1 MNKFEVSSVSFDK
14 KIEILEHIFDNM
26 LVQHY
31 DLGSVG
37 YMLGGDTGVGK
48 TSFIKD
54 LSRLLGLE
62 LILIETPHLIEE
74 HIVRIPFI
82 VFKDDKE
89 EKKELSVEGGPE
101 FEVKLAKSNLHTQLT
116 GANKLTDAQYIK
128 SIYAG
133 SEDLTKI
140 YEQLGGSKTEIPSDI
155 KKIRASYKCILFL
168 DEYFRQTSTPIRN
181 MLRSIL
187 NGRLG
192 SDKIPKDVYIIFAS
206 NLVDEGIGDILENE
220 DFRLLD
226 FKAPDKEEWF
236 AYIVSKFKNDK
247 KVKLNDEVLQKF
259 YEIIDNENL
268 SHDDMEADVRTSPR
282 RWEQLLLYVN
292 SSLPTKDE
300 KEASH
305 LLRNVEINFRDYD
318 SGKQAVIAD
327 KVMKAVKKLIKDT
340 SNIEVSKPADANDWR
355 DTLKH
360 QIEQKIK
367 LGEHRKYIPVI
378 AGLPGSGKTKH
389 IHQLSIELNMVPVVI
404 EVQNLSA
411 EDVIGIPISKNNK
424 SDIEVKFSKPP
435 LYDDIMSQ
443 VKSGEREHLAMLKEA
458 YPPEEAKKKEE
469 EFKKADY
476 KYLIFFDEMNRT
488 KTKVFNAIRRI
499 LLEKSFGDNLPLPTG
514 SVIVAAI
521 NPHGNGTIK
530 LTKHMKDVLDI
541 IPTGISWSKFKND
554 HVEKLKFPQLDNE
567 EVVPMVEQLFDAF
580 VEKFRVRKSE
590 VQDADP
596 HFFLN
601 IADTPVYM
609 SPREYSNLITNAV
622 QSLDRVYTKGLK
634 TIKDDDTKSPE
645 VEKSLRENLYRSFTH
660 SLYYTMKVKN
670 KTDSPEFD
678 ADLKSWF
685 DSTKDFTFLTKK
697 VKTLDLNAILS
708 KTFDQKDKDLFNDI
722 EFVNY
727 INNVDPHKFKEDLED
742 FLKEKVKGD
751 VDVFKNKDYPK
762 KTLKDEAVK
771 FEEGEIT
778 KLEFAVRELVH
789 AIKLH
794 KLSNNMYE
802 MIKLALRGLLAD
814 FTNDDDSD
822 LIVKIMDFNKDI
834 HKFIKEI

>member
-1 MNKFEVSSVSFDK
+1 MNKFNVGSVSFDK

-26 LVQHY
+26 MVQHH

-54 LSRLLGLE
+54 LTKLLGLE

-82 VFKDDKE
+82 VFKDENED
-89 EKKELSVEGGPE
+89 KKELSVKGGPE
-101 FEVKLAKSNLHTQLT
+101 FEVQLAKSNLHTQLT
-116 GANKLTDAQYIK
+116 SAKKLSDAQYLK

-133 SEDLTKI
+133 SDDIIKI
-140 YEQLGGSKTEIPSDI
+140 YEQLGGTKTEIPKDI
-155 KKIRASYKCILFL
+155 KNIRNAYECVLFL

-192 SDKIPKDVYIIFAS
+192 SDKIPNDVYIIFAS

-220 DFRLLD
+220 DFRFLD

-236 AYIVSKFKNDK
+236 AYIVSKFKKDK
-247 KVKLNDEVLQKF
+247 NVKLDDKIIDKF
-259 YEIIDNENL
+259 YEIISNENL
-268 SHDDMEADVRTSPR
+268 SHDDVEADVRTSPR

-292 SSLPTKDE
+292 SSLPVKDE

-305 LLRNVEINFRDYD
+305 LLRNVQINFKDYD
-318 SGKQAVIAD
+318 FGKQADIAE
-327 KVMKAVKKLIKDT
+327 KVLKAVKQLIKET
-340 SNIEVSKPADANDWR
+340 SDIETSVIAEPNDWR

-367 LGEHRKYIPVI
+367 LGESRKYIPVI
-378 AGLPGSGKTKH
+378 SGMPGSGKTKH
-389 IHQLSIELNMVPVVI
+389 IHQLSIELNMVPIVI

-411 EDVIGIPISKNNK
+411 EDVIGIPISKNSGK
-424 SDIEVKFSKPP
+424 SDIEVKFSKPS

-443 VKSGEREHLAMLKEA
+443 IKSGESAHLNMLKEA
-458 YPPEEAKKKEE
+458 YPPEEAKKKEA
-469 EFKKADY
+469 EFKKATF

-499 LLEKSFGDNLPLPTG
+499 LLEKSFGDNLPLPEG

-521 NPHGNGTIK
+521 NPTGKGTIK

-554 HVEKLKFPQLDNE
+554 HVDKLNLSHVENKQAID
-567 EVVPMVEQLFDAF
+567 VVKNIFDSF
-580 VEKFRVRKSE
+580 VDHFRVRRSE

-601 IADTPVYM
+601 VADVPVYM
-609 SPREYSNLITNAV
+609 SPREYSNLITNAI
-622 QSLDRVYTKGLK
+622 QSFDRSYGKGLK
-634 TIKDDDTKSPE
+634 TLKDDDSKYDE
-645 VEKSLRENLYRSFTH
+645 VETSLRESLYKSFSH

-670 KTDSPEFD
+670 GIDNPEFD
-678 ADLKSWF
+678 ADLKGWF
-685 DSTKDFTFLTKK
+685 DNTKDFDIFSKK
-697 VKTLDLNAILS
+697 VETLALKSILS
-708 KTFDQKDKDLFNDI
+708 KSFDKKDENLFDDI

-727 INNVDPHKFKEDLED
+727 LNNVEPHAFKEELED
-742 FLKEKVKGD
+742 FLKDKIKSN
-751 VDVFKNKDYPK
+751 VDDFKKKDYPK
-762 KTLKDEAVK
+762 KSLKDKAIKVEK
-771 FEEGEIT
+771 DQIS
-778 KLEFAVRELVH
+778 KIEFLTRELIH

-802 MIKLALRGLLAD
+802 MIKSAIRGLVSD
-814 FTNDDDSD
+814 FSEEDSD
-822 LIVKIMDFNKDI
+822 LLNDVMDFNKDI
-834 HKFIKEI
+834 HDLVKTI